1 MRVGVGEQHR
11 LEHQKSHLC
20 LLLRI
25 RGELNVGKRNYGPPC
40 RMFLMAL
47 NVFIFQQKE
56 AGLLVEEMGSNDE
69 FPNKQ

>member
-1 MRVGVGEQHR
+1 
-11 LEHQKSHLC
+11 
-20 LLLRI
+20 
-25 RGELNVGKRNYGPPC
+25 
-40 RMFLMAL
+40 MFLMAL